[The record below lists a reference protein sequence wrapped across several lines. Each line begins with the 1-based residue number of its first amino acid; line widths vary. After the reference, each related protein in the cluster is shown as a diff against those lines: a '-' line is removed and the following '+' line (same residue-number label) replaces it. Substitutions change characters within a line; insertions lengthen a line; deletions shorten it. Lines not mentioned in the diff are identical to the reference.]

1 MQNLIFSL
9 NATLPVFLVMVV
21 GYALG
26 QLGFLPPAFCKASDR
41 LTFKVTLPLML
52 FLDMGSVDILHDFR
66 PRFVL
71 FCFAATLVGIL
82 TVWAGAKRFLK
93 DKALVGEFVQA
104 GYRSS
109 AAVLGVA
116 FIQNIYGSA
125 GMAPLMILGS
135 VPLFNIFAVLI
146 LMLESPEQR
155 GVPDPKQLL
164 RGVATNPILLGIV
177 FGTVYA
183 LLPFTLPQIATKT
196 ISSIA
201 SLTTPLS
208 LLSIGAS
215 FEGTKAIKKLGPTL
229 AAAFIKTVGLAAV
242 FLPCAVALGFRNE
255 ELVALLIMLGSPTTP
270 SAYVMSRNMG
280 HEGVLT
286 SSCIALTTLLSA
298 LTLTGWIFVL
308 RSGGILITEKGF
320 PYRGKLSAKRTDE
333 GRIAGNIPFT
343 GNSASFALIRP
354 RFARPPS
361 PRWGRLFVYYCFS
374 SSSATGTPRC
384 STGVEKTICVRVR
397 PNCCRWLMN

>member
-82 TVWAGAKRFLK
+82 TVWAVAKRFLK
-93 DKALVGEFVQA
+93 DKTLVGEFVQA

-116 FIQNIYGSA
+116 FIQNIYGTS

-135 VPLFNIFAVLI
+135 VPLFNIFAVII
-146 LMLESPEQR
+146 LTVESPQQHGKVTPSKLLY
-155 GVPDPKQLL
+155 GVL
-164 RGVATNPILLGIV
+164 TNPILDGIILG
-177 FGTVYA
+177 TLYS
-183 LLPFTLPQIATKT
+183 LLPFGLPTLAQKT
-196 ISSIA
+196 LTSLS
-201 SLTTPLS
+201 SLTTPLA

-215 FEGTKAIKKLGPTL
+215 FEGAKAIKKLAPTL
-229 AAAFIKTVGLAAV
+229 VAACCKLMVLTTIFIPIAV
-242 FLPCAVALGFRNE
+242 KLGFRDQQ
-255 ELVALLIMLGSPTTP
+255 LIALLIMLGSPTTP
-270 SAYVMSRNMG
+270 SSYVMAKNMG

-286 SSCIALTTLLSA
+286 ASCVAATTLFSA
-298 LTLTGWIFVL
+298 LSLTFWIFVL
-308 RSGGILITEKGF
+308 RSGG
-320 PYRGKLSAKRTDE
+320 Y
-333 GRIAGNIPFT
+333 IA
-343 GNSASFALIRP
+343 
-354 RFARPPS
+354 
-361 PRWGRLFVYYCFS
+361 
-374 SSSATGTPRC
+374 
-384 STGVEKTICVRVR
+384 
-397 PNCCRWLMN
+397 

>member
-93 DKALVGEFVQA
+93 DKTLVGEFVQA

-116 FIQNIYGSA
+116 FIQNIYGTS

-135 VPLFNIFAVLI
+135 VPLFNIFAVII
-146 LMLESPEQR
+146 LTVESPQQHGKVTPSKLLY
-155 GVPDPKQLL
+155 GVL
-164 RGVATNPILLGIV
+164 TNPILDGIILG
-177 FGTVYA
+177 TLYS
-183 LLPFTLPQIATKT
+183 LLPFGLPTLAQKT
-196 ISSIA
+196 LTSLS
-201 SLTTPLS
+201 SLTTPLA

-215 FEGTKAIKKLGPTL
+215 FEGAKAIKKLAPTL
-229 AAAFIKTVGLAAV
+229 AAACCKLMVLTTIFIPIAV
-242 FLPCAVALGFRNE
+242 KLGFRDQQ
-255 ELVALLIMLGSPTTP
+255 LIALLIMLGSPTTP
-270 SAYVMSRNMG
+270 SSYVMAKNMG

-286 SSCIALTTLLSA
+286 ASCVAATTLFSA
-298 LTLTGWIFVL
+298 LSLTFWIFVL
-308 RSGGILITEKGF
+308 RSGG
-320 PYRGKLSAKRTDE
+320 Y
-333 GRIAGNIPFT
+333 IA
-343 GNSASFALIRP
+343 
-354 RFARPPS
+354 
-361 PRWGRLFVYYCFS
+361 
-374 SSSATGTPRC
+374 
-384 STGVEKTICVRVR
+384 
-397 PNCCRWLMN
+397 

>member
-93 DKALVGEFVQA
+93 DKTLVGEFVQA

-116 FIQNIYGSA
+116 FIQNIYGTS

-135 VPLFNIFAVLI
+135 VPLFNIFAVII
-146 LMLESPEQR
+146 LTVESPQQHGKVTPSKLLY
-155 GVPDPKQLL
+155 GVL
-164 RGVATNPILLGIV
+164 TNPILDGIILG
-177 FGTVYA
+177 TLYS
-183 LLPFTLPQIATKT
+183 LLPFGLPTLAQKT
-196 ISSIA
+196 LTSLS
-201 SLTTPLS
+201 SLTTPLA

-215 FEGTKAIKKLGPTL
+215 FEGAKAIKKLAPTL
-229 AAAFIKTVGLAAV
+229 VAACCKLMVLTTIFVPIAV
-242 FLPCAVALGFRNE
+242 KLGFRDQQ
-255 ELVALLIMLGSPTTP
+255 LIALLIMLGSPTTP
-270 SAYVMSRNMG
+270 SSYVMAKNMG

-286 SSCIALTTLLSA
+286 ASCVAATTLFSA
-298 LTLTGWIFVL
+298 LSLTFWIFVL
-308 RSGGILITEKGF
+308 RSGG
-320 PYRGKLSAKRTDE
+320 Y
-333 GRIAGNIPFT
+333 IA
-343 GNSASFALIRP
+343 
-354 RFARPPS
+354 
-361 PRWGRLFVYYCFS
+361 
-374 SSSATGTPRC
+374 
-384 STGVEKTICVRVR
+384 
-397 PNCCRWLMN
+397 

>member
-116 FIQNIYGSA
+116 FIQNIYGNA

-146 LMLESPEQR
+146 LMMESPLQR
-155 GVPDPKQLL
+155 STPNAGQLL
-164 RGVATNPILLGIV
+164 RGVATNPILLGII

-183 LLPFTLPQIATKT
+183 LLPFTLPAVLTKT
-196 ISSIA
+196 LNNIA
-201 SLTTPLS
+201 SVTTPLA

-215 FEGTKAIKKLGPTL
+215 FEGAKAIKKLGPTL

-255 ELVALLIMLGSPTTP
+255 ELIALLIMLGSPTTP
-270 SAYVMSRNMG
+270 SAYVMSKNMG

-298 LTLTGWIFVL
+298 LTLTGWIFLL
-308 RSGGILITEKGF
+308 RSGGYL
-320 PYRGKLSAKRTDE
+320 
-333 GRIAGNIPFT
+333 
-343 GNSASFALIRP
+343 
-354 RFARPPS
+354 
-361 PRWGRLFVYYCFS
+361 
-374 SSSATGTPRC
+374 
-384 STGVEKTICVRVR
+384 
-397 PNCCRWLMN
+397 